1 MERSE
6 MLDKEMNE
14 DIEQEY
20 NWIKDIVR
28 DQGSP
33 RIGVMSAGTW
43 LRDPKR
49 LGFVLSRYKFV
60 AKMFSGFD
68 RVLELGSADG
78 WPSRI
83 VKQEVKTLVC
93 VDFDQELLDFGINNV
108 EQTWPILFEKKDL
121 TELFHYDTKFDGV
134 FALDVLEHIDKE
146 KEDLFMKNIV
156 NNLLHSGVTVIGI
169 PSLESQVYSYPD
181 NGHVNCKSGEE
192 LREFCLNYF
201 ERVLIFSMNDE
212 VVHTGFVKMAN
223 YLFAVCFYPKVSKSI

>member
-1 MERSE
+1 MERSGI
-6 MLDKEMNE
+6 LDKEISGS
-14 DIEQEY
+14 IEEEY
-20 NWIKDIVR
+20 NWIKEIVR
-28 DQGSP
+28 NQGSP
-33 RIGVMSAGTW
+33 RVGVMSAGTW

-49 LGFVLSRYKFV
+49 LVFVLSRYKFV

-83 VKQEVKTLVC
+83 VKQEVETLVC
-93 VDFDQELLDFGINNV
+93 VDFDQELLDYGRNNV
-108 EQTWPILFEKKDL
+108 EHKWPILFDRKDL
-121 TELFHYDTKFDGV
+121 TEFFIYDTKFDGI
-134 FALDVLEHIDKE
+134 FALDVLEHIVKE

-156 NNLLHSGVTVIGI
+156 NNLSQNGVTVIGI

-192 LREFCLNYF
+192 LRKFCLNYF
-201 ERVLIFSMNDE
+201 ERVLIFSMSDE

-223 YLFAVCFYPKVSKSI
+223 YLFAVCVYPKVSQEI